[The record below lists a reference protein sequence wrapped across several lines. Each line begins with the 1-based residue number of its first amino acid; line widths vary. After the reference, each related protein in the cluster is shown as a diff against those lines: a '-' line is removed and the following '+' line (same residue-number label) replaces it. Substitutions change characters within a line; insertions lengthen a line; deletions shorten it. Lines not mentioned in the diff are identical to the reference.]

1 MLTLIPKAPCPH
13 GMRNLSKRRNHRGVT
28 WQRRKEESI
37 EVLKN
42 STDLG
47 LKMLWLAD
55 KLANIR
61 SLARVYSERG
71 EVMWSSMN
79 QCDPAMQCWYYRT
92 IAETVELSL
101 NKTGAF
107 KELIKHIN
115 YIWPGTFDS
124 DKTKY

>member
-1 MLTLIPKAPCPH
+1 
-13 GMRNLSKRRNHRGVT
+13 
-28 WQRRKEESI
+28 
-37 EVLKN
+37 
-42 STDLG
+42 
-47 LKMLWLAD
+47 MLWLAD

-107 KELIKHIN
+107 KELILVCLDLSVYFIYDTLF
-115 YIWPGTFDS
+115 YIPSITISGSSFLKALSSQDTTSFANCS
-124 DKTKY
+124 ASSLLSESI